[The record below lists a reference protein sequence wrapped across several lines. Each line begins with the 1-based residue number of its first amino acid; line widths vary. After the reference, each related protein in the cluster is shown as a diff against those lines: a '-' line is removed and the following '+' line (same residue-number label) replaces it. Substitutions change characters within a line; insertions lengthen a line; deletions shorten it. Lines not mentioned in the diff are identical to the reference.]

1 MSQSGINYMVSQME
15 AYFAKVKAAI
25 SSGGS
30 ASFRYKTGSVP
41 ANGQIVIDAPTE
53 LGFTAAQYEVYSLGV
68 QLSMVDPTVSTNPPV
83 VEASGV
89 LTYQIQADGKLVI
102 KSNFATGP
110 VTYYARITMPVKK

>member
-1 MSQSGINYMVSQME
+1 MSQTAKAYMLAQMA
-15 AYFAKVKAAI
+15 AYFAKVKAAVV
-25 SSGGS
+25 SGGS

-53 LGFTAAQYEVYSLGV
+53 LGFTAAQYHVYSLGV
-68 QLSMVDPTVSTNPPV
+68 QLSMVDPTVGTNPPV

-110 VTYYARITMPVKK
+110 VTYYARITMPVKI